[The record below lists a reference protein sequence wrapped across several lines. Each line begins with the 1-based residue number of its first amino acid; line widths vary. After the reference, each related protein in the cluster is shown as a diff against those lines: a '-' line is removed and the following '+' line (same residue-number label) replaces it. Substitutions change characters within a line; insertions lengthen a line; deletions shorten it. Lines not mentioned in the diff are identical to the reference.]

1 MVQADS
7 DMDFDEKPKIG
18 VRPTPKFEALQQESD
33 EENPYMQAMNTP
45 SQPQVT
51 IKASISAKQ
60 EEIKA
65 KLSSK
70 IA

>member
-18 VRPTPKFEALQQESD
+18 VRSTPTPKFEALQQDSD

-45 SQPQVT
+45 SQP
-51 IKASISAKQ
+51 
-60 EEIKA
+60 
-65 KLSSK
+65 
-70 IA
+70 